1 MIDKIKM
8 IAFVLVFGVFWATA
22 LVAVDTMTGPR
33 IEKYLLE
40 KKRKKV
46 LEALVIP
53 YEADT
58 IEEVF
63 TTNVMAEEIDGKT
76 IYKAEDGSIAFEFAG
91 PGSQGPMSGV
101 IALSS
106 DKEAI
111 KGITIIQ
118 QSETPGLGSRVL
130 ANDNLQNFR
139 DKKVV
144 PELMIVAAGSASADN
159 EVDAITGA
167 TLTCNALEKIIN
179 INVKDTK
186 TLIGQ

>member
-8 IAFVLVFGVFWATA
+8 IGFVLMFGIFWSTA

-53 YEADT
+53 YEKDT
-58 IEEVF
+58 IEQVF
-63 TTNVMAEEIDGKT
+63 TGNVKADEIDGKT
-76 IYKAEDGSIAFEFAG
+76 IYTAEDGSIAFEFAG

-101 IALSS
+101 IALSPGK
-106 DKEAI
+106 DAL
-111 KGITIIQ
+111 KGIAIIT

-130 ANDNLQNFR
+130 AADYLKKFR
-139 DKKVV
+139 DRKVV
-144 PELMIVAAGSASADN
+144 PELAIVAAGSASADN

-167 TLTCNALEKIIN
+167 TLTCNALEN
-179 INVKDTK
+179 IVNKSVTETK
-186 TLIGQ
+186 TLLGQ

>member
-8 IAFVLVFGVFWATA
+8 IGFVLVFGIFWATA

-53 YEADT
+53 YEKDSV
-58 IEEVF
+58 EQVF
-63 TTNVMAEEIDGKT
+63 TSNVKTEEIDGKEIFT
-76 IYKAEDGSIAFEFAG
+76 AEDGSIAFEFAG

-101 IALSS
+101 IALSPGK
-106 DKEAI
+106 DAL
-111 KGITIIQ
+111 KGIAIIT

-130 ANDNLQNFR
+130 AADNLKNFR

-144 PELMIVAAGSASADN
+144 PELAVVPAGTASAEN

-167 TLTCNALEKIIN
+167 TLTSNAIESLIN
-179 INVKDTK
+179 KNVKATK

>member
-8 IAFVLVFGVFWATA
+8 IGFVLIFGVFWASA

-58 IEEVF
+58 IETVF
-63 TTNVMAEEIDGKT
+63 TANVTSEDIDGKT
-76 IYKAEDGSIAFEFAG
+76 IYTAGDGSIAFEFAG
-91 PGSQGPMSGV
+91 PASQGPISGI
-101 IALSS
+101 IALSP

-111 KGITIIQ
+111 KGIAIIQ

-130 ANDNLQNFR
+130 DSENLAKFR

-144 PELMIVAAGSASADN
+144 PSLLIVAAGTASADN

-167 TLTCNALEKIIN
+167 TLTSKALEKN
-179 INVKDTK
+179 INKNVQETK

>member
-8 IAFVLVFGVFWATA
+8 IGFVLVFGIFWSTA
-22 LVAVDTMTGPR
+22 LVAVDTITGPR

-53 YEADT
+53 YEADNV
-58 IEEVF
+58 EAVF
-63 TTNVMAEEIDGKT
+63 TSNVTAEEFDGKT
-76 IYKAEDGSIAFEFAG
+76 IYTAQDGSIAFEFAG
-91 PGSQGPMSGV
+91 PASQGPMSGV
-101 IALSS
+101 IALSP
-106 DKEAI
+106 DKEAL
-111 KGITIIQ
+111 KGIAIIQ

-130 ANDNLQNFR
+130 DPENLANFR

-144 PELMIVAAGSASADN
+144 PELLIVASGTASADN

-167 TLTCNALEKIIN
+167 TLTCKALEKN
-179 INVKDTK
+179 INRNVQNTK

>member
-1 MIDKIKM
+1 M
-8 IAFVLVFGVFWATA
+8 IAFVLVFGIFWATA

-53 YEADT
+53 YEAET
-58 IEEVF
+58 IEQVF
-63 TTNVMAEEIDGKT
+63 TSNVKADEIDGKT
-76 IYKAEDGSIAFEFAG
+76 IYTAEDGSIAFEFAG

-106 DKEAI
+106 GKDAI
-111 KGITIIQ
+111 KGIAIIS

-130 ANDNLQNFR
+130 AADNLKNFR

-144 PELMIVAAGSASADN
+144 PQLDVVPAGTATAEN

-167 TLTCNALEKIIN
+167 TLTSNAIERIIN
-179 INVKDTK
+179 VNVKATK

>member
-8 IAFVLVFGVFWATA
+8 VGFVLIFGIFWATA
-22 LVAVDTMTGPR
+22 LVAVDTVTGPR
-33 IEKYLLE
+33 IEKYLIE

-53 YEADT
+53 YEKDT
-58 IEEVF
+58 VEEVF
-63 TTNVMAEEIDGKT
+63 TANVKAEEIDGKT
-76 IYKAEDGSIAFEFAG
+76 IYTAEDGSIAFEFAG

-101 IALSS
+101 IALSAAK
-106 DKEAI
+106 DAI
-111 KGITIIQ
+111 KGIAIIQ

-130 ANDNLQNFR
+130 AADNLKNFR

-167 TLTCNALEKIIN
+167 TLTCNALEKLLN
-179 INVKDTK
+179 VNVKNTK
-186 TLIGQ
+186 TLLGE

>member
-1 MIDKIKM
+1 MDKIKM
-8 IAFVLVFGVFWATA
+8 IGFVLVFGIFWATA
-22 LVAVDTMTGPR
+22 LVAVDTITGPK

-58 IEEVF
+58 VEDVF
-63 TTNVMAEEIDGKT
+63 TSNVTSEEISGKT
-76 IYKAEDGSIAFEFAG
+76 IYRAEDGSIAFEFSG
-91 PGSQGPMSGV
+91 PGSQGPMSGI
-101 IALSS
+101 IALSP
-106 DKEAI
+106 DKEAL
-111 KGITIIQ
+111 KGLAIIL

-130 ANDNLQNFR
+130 AVDNLKKFR

-144 PELMIVAAGSASADN
+144 PQLLVVAAGSASADN

-167 TLTCNALEKIIN
+167 TLTSNALQKIIN
-179 INVKDTK
+179 VNVQETK
-186 TLIGQ
+186 NLIGQ

>member
-1 MIDKIKM
+1 MIDKVKM
-8 IAFVLVFGVFWATA
+8 IGFVLVFGIFWATA

-33 IEKYLLE
+33 IEKYLIE

-46 LEALVIP
+46 LEALVIS

-58 IEEVF
+58 IEQVF
-63 TTNVMAEEIDGKT
+63 TTNVKAEEFDGKT
-76 IYKAEDGSIAFEFAG
+76 VYTAEDGSVAFEFAG
-91 PGSQGPMSGV
+91 PGSQGPMSGI
-101 IALSS
+101 IALSPAK
-106 DKEAI
+106 DAI
-111 KGITIIQ
+111 KGIAIIQ

-130 ANDNLQNFR
+130 AADNLINFR

-167 TLTCNALEKIIN
+167 TLTCKALEKLVN
-179 INVKDTK
+179 VNVKATK

>member
-1 MIDKIKM
+1 MIG
-8 IAFVLVFGVFWATA
+8 FVLLFGIFWATA

-53 YEADT
+53 YEKDT
-58 IEEVF
+58 IEQVF
-63 TTNVMAEEIDGKT
+63 TGSVKADEIDGKT
-76 IYKAEDGSIAFEFAG
+76 VYTAEDGSIAFEFAG

-101 IALSS
+101 IALSP
-106 DKEAI
+106 DKDAI
-111 KGITIIQ
+111 KGIAIIT

-130 ANDNLQNFR
+130 AADNLQNFR

-144 PELMIVAAGSASADN
+144 PELAIVAAGTASAEN

-167 TLTCNALEKIIN
+167 TLTCNALEKIVN
-179 INVKDTK
+179 ENVKATK